1 MKCPKNYFISTD
13 KSCLYRIIFNLY
25 ENAIKFGTLVKIK
38 VIKQT
43 NYYMIFIKDN
53 GPGVPYQQRGKI
65 FKPFFKIDDSRN
77 LDKGGSGLGLSIAS
91 ELSKKIK
98 AKISL
103 RPNKSDGAIF
113 LIRIPLK
120 Y

>member
-1 MKCPKNYFISTD
+1 
-13 KSCLYRIIFNLY
+13 
-25 ENAIKFGTLVKIK
+25 
-38 VIKQT
+38 
-43 NYYMIFIKDN
+43 MIFIKDD

-65 FKPFFKIDDSRN
+65 FKPFFKLDNSRN
-77 LDKGGSGLGLSIAS
+77 LDKGGSGLGLSIAN

>member
-1 MKCPKNYFISTD
+1 
-13 KSCLYRIIFNLY
+13 
-25 ENAIKFGTLVKIK
+25 
-38 VIKQT
+38 
-43 NYYMIFIKDN
+43 MIFIKDN
-53 GPGVPYQQRGKI
+53 GPGVPYQQRGEI
-65 FKPFFKIDDSRN
+65 FKPFFKIDNSRN

-113 LIRIPLK
+113 LVQIPLK